1 MYHKEQIALESI
13 HKEMEGISGHLG
25 FYYKNLVTGVTYGV
39 REDECFGAASVI
51 KLPLFLHVL
60 GEAAQGHLSLDDR
73 IVTEQGDKVG
83 GCGAIKMFTGAVET
97 DIRTLCELMI
107 CLSDNTATN
116 RLLRHC
122 TLEGT
127 EQGFLAMG
135 LEKTK
140 IRRFLF
146 DHVASAK
153 GIQNSIC
160 PVELGVLLDRLY
172 RGEVINAKSD
182 AYAIEV
188 LKRQQINHKMN
199 GKLCWEAELAHKT
212 GEDDGLSNDVG
223 IVYAPQPFVLC
234 FAGHDTDVYRW
245 EDLIRRG
252 TYELWRAQTE

>member
-1 MYHKEQIALESI
+1 MQDRERLALAAIAA
-13 HKEMEGISGHLG
+13 EMADIPGHLG
-25 FYYKNLVTGVTYGV
+25 FYYKNLVTGAAFGV
-39 REDECFGAASVI
+39 REDECYGAASVI

-60 GEAAQGHLSLDDR
+60 REVKAGRISLDQP
-73 IVTEQGDKVG
+73 IVTEVSDKVG
-83 GCGAIKMFTGAVET
+83 GCGALKMFTGAVET
-97 DIRTLCELMI
+97 DVRTLCELMI

-122 TLEGT
+122 TLDGVER
-127 EQGFLAMG
+127 GFVAMG
-135 LEKTK
+135 LHKTK

-146 DHVASAK
+146 DHVASAA

-160 PVELGVLLDRLY
+160 PAELGVLLERLY
-172 RGEVINAKSD
+172 HGEVVDAEAD
-182 AYAIEV
+182 AYALDV

-199 GKLCWEAELAHKT
+199 GKLCWEVALAHKT